1 MLATPRSGPRIVFDR
16 TGLRLGASEILR
28 DVSFE
33 VAPGTIHCVIG
44 PNGGGKTSLIR
55 SLLGQMP
62 HTGEIRIEWDRGQR
76 IGYVPQVL
84 EFDRQLPVTVDD
96 FMAIVSQDRMAILG
110 IARSKR
116 RAVDEA
122 LERVGMTAKRRRKM
136 GELSGGERQRV
147 LFAQALIPPPDLLV
161 LDEPLAGIDAAGAAI
176 IGAQVARLRDLGTTI
191 LWIHHDLAE
200 VRRMADAVTCIERTV
215 MFSGPPAR
223 VLGSVPAFDSE
234 YVRFAARA
242 AGR

>member
-1 MLATPRSGPRIVFDR
+1 MRAQVHHGPRVTFR
-16 TGLRLGASEILR
+16 NMGLRLGATEILQ
-28 DVSFE
+28 DVSFGVE
-33 VAPGTIHCVIG
+33 PGQLHCVIG

-62 HTGEIRIEWDRGQR
+62 HSGEIRIDWDGGTR

-84 EFDRQLPVTVDD
+84 EFDRQLPMTVDD

-122 LERVGMTAKRRRKM
+122 LAVVGMTDKRRRRM

-161 LDEPLAGIDAAGAAI
+161 LDEPLAGIDA
-176 IGAQVARLRDLGTTI
+176 IGAGIIAALVKELRDRGTTI
-191 LWIHHDLAE
+191 IWIHHDLAE
-200 VRRMADAVTCIERTV
+200 VRRMADCVTCIERTV
-215 MFSGPPAR
+215 RFSGPPDE
-223 VLGSVPAFDSE
+223 VLSDTSTGGGAFS
-234 YVRFAARA
+234 RRNLAMAAP
-242 AGR
+242 